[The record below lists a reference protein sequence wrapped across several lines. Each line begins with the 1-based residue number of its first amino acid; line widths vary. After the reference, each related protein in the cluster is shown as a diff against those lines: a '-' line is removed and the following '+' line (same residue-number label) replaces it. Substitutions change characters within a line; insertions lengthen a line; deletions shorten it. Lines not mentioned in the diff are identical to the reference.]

1 MTGGDDCVRRE
12 EPAALCGGTR
22 MPEGAPWTC
31 YLSLGANLGARA
43 QTLREALRRLAQLP
57 GTQLVRASAFH
68 ETAPWGKT
76 DQPPFLNGAA
86 CLSTRLAP
94 EALLAACQEIERALG
109 RVRHEHWG
117 ARTLDIDLVYGVC
130 GAAEVRVATPRLTLP
145 HPYLLERAFVLVPLA
160 EIAPE
165 LVLAGRPIAAWC
177 EENGAQQVRRSAA
190 LAQPWPLRI
199 IACIDRGRGLGRAGR
214 LLYDL
219 PEDLAHF
226 RTLTQTRGSVLV
238 MGRRTAES
246 LPGGRPLAGRLHL
259 VLSRQLTARE
269 RSAEGAADGARFV
282 PWMAESLPGG
292 RLASAAPRGGIW
304 TPGEADREALTA
316 GPRSAGRGPEEESP
330 GADASAG
337 APHGPREDVFHLLP
351 DVSALRAALGALWQA
366 APRRPVW
373 VIGGA
378 AVYRALL
385 PFVGEAYLTEVAAER
400 PADAFL
406 PELAGFSLAERRP
419 AATPG
424 VTFSLYRRT

>member
-1 MTGGDDCVRRE
+1 MMGGGVCGRKDG
-12 EPAALCGGTR
+12 ALPC
-22 MPEGAPWTC
+22 EGAVWTC

-43 QTLREALRRLAQLP
+43 QALREALRRLAQLP
-57 GTQLVRASAFH
+57 GTRLSRASSFY

-117 ARTLDIDLVYGVC
+117 ARTLDIDLVYGVR
-130 GAAEVRVATPRLTLP
+130 GGQAVRVATPRLTLP

-160 EIAPE
+160 EIAPT

-177 EENGAQQVRRSAA
+177 EENGAQQVRRSEET
-190 LAQPWPLRI
+190 AQPWPLRL

-219 PEDLAHF
+219 PEDLSRF
-226 RTLTQTRGSVLV
+226 RALTQTPGSVLV

-282 PWMAESLPGG
+282 
-292 RLASAAPRGGIW
+292 RW
-304 TPGEADREALTA
+304 TA
-316 GPRSAGRGPEEESP
+316 
-330 GADASAG
+330 ADAASG
-337 APHGPREDVFHLLP
+337 GSPREDVFHLLP
-351 DVSALRAALGALWQA
+351 DVPALRAALAALWRDE
-366 APRRPVW
+366 PRRPVW

-400 PADAFL
+400 PADVFL

-424 VTFSLYRRT
+424 VTFSLYRRKEGFFDGDFS

>member
-1 MTGGDDCVRRE
+1 MMGGDV
-12 EPAALCGGTR
+12 CGRKDGA
-22 MPEGAPWTC
+22 PPCEGAVWTC

-57 GTQLVRASAFH
+57 GTRLSRASSFY

-86 CLSTRLAP
+86 RLSTHLAP
-94 EALLAACQEIERALG
+94 EALLAVCQEIERALG

-117 ARTLDIDLVYGVC
+117 ARTLDIDLVYGVR
-130 GAAEVRVATPRLTLP
+130 GGQAVRVATPRLTLP

-160 EIAPE
+160 EIAPT

-177 EENGAQQVRRSAA
+177 EENGAQQVRRSEET
-190 LAQPWPLRI
+190 AQPWPLRL

-219 PEDLAHF
+219 PEDLARF
-226 RTLTQTRGSVLV
+226 RALTQTPGSVLV

-259 VLSRQLTARE
+259 VLSRQLAARE
-269 RSAEGAADGARFV
+269 CSAEGAADGARFV
-282 PWMAESLPGG
+282 PWMAAEEAPGRG
-292 RLASAAPRGGIW
+292 TLTAASRCAGQMSEETTLGVAASAA
-304 TPGEADREALTA
+304 
-316 GPRSAGRGPEEESP
+316 
-330 GADASAG
+330 
-337 APHGPREDVFHLLP
+337 APLGPREDVFHLLP
-351 DVSALRAALGALWQA
+351 DVPALRAALAALWQA
-366 APRRPVW
+366 QPRRPVW

-424 VTFSLYRRT
+424 VTFSLYRRKEGFFDGDFS

>member
-1 MTGGDDCVRRE
+1 MMGGGV
-12 EPAALCGGTR
+12 CGRKDGA
-22 MPEGAPWTC
+22 PPCEGAVWTC

-43 QTLREALRRLAQLP
+43 QALREALRRLAQLP
-57 GTQLVRASAFH
+57 GTRLSRASSFY

-117 ARTLDIDLVYGVC
+117 ARTLDIDLVYGVR
-130 GAAEVRVATPRLTLP
+130 GGQAVRVATPRLTLP

-160 EIAPE
+160 EIAPT
-165 LVLAGRPIAAWC
+165 LVLAGRLIAAWC
-177 EENGAQQVRRSAA
+177 EENGAQQVRRSEET
-190 LAQPWPLRI
+190 AQPWPLRL

-214 LLYDL
+214 LLYEL
-219 PEDLAHF
+219 PEDLARF
-226 RTLTQTRGSVLV
+226 RALTRTPGSVLV

-259 VLSRQLTARE
+259 VLSRQLAARE

-282 PWMAESLPGG
+282 
-292 RLASAAPRGGIW
+292 RW
-304 TPGEADREALTA
+304 TA
-316 GPRSAGRGPEEESP
+316 
-330 GADASAG
+330 ADAASG
-337 APHGPREDVFHLLP
+337 GSPREDVFHLLP
-351 DVSALRAALGALWQA
+351 DVSSLRAALGALWRDE
-366 APRRPVW
+366 PRRPVW

-406 PELAGFSLAERRP
+406 PELAGFFLAERRP

-424 VTFSLYRRT
+424 VTFSLYRRKEGFFDGDFS

>member
-1 MTGGDDCVRRE
+1 MMGGDV
-12 EPAALCGGTR
+12 CGRKDGA
-22 MPEGAPWTC
+22 PPCEGAVWTC

-43 QTLREALRRLAQLP
+43 QALREALRRLAQLP
-57 GTQLVRASAFH
+57 GTRLSRASSFY

-117 ARTLDIDLVYGVC
+117 ARTLDIDLVYGVR
-130 GAAEVRVATPRLTLP
+130 GGQAVRVATPRLTLP

-177 EENGAQQVRRSAA
+177 EENGAQQVRRSEET
-190 LAQPWPLRI
+190 AQPWPLRL
-199 IACIDRGRGLGRAGR
+199 IACIDRGRGLGRGGR

-219 PEDLAHF
+219 PEDLARF
-226 RTLTQTRGSVLV
+226 RALTQTPGSVLV

-282 PWMAESLPGG
+282 
-292 RLASAAPRGGIW
+292 RW
-304 TPGEADREALTA
+304 TA
-316 GPRSAGRGPEEESP
+316 
-330 GADASAG
+330 ADAASG
-337 APHGPREDVFHLLP
+337 GSPREDVFHLLP
-351 DVSALRAALGALWQA
+351 DVPALRAALAALWQA
-366 APRRPVW
+366 QPRRPVW

-400 PADAFL
+400 PADVFL
-406 PELAGFSLAERRP
+406 PELAGFSLVERRP

-424 VTFSLYRRT
+424 VTFSLYRRKEGFFDGDFS

>member
-1 MTGGDDCVRRE
+1 MTGGGERGRE
-12 EPAALCGGTR
+12 DGAVPR
-22 MPEGAPWTC
+22 EGASRMAGAAWTC

-43 QTLREALRRLAQLP
+43 QALREALRRLARLP
-57 GTQLVRASAFH
+57 GTQLVRASSFY

-117 ARTLDIDLVYGVC
+117 ARTLDIDLVYGVR
-130 GAAEVRVATPRLTLP
+130 GGQAVRVATPRLTLP
-145 HPYLLERAFVLVPLA
+145 HPYLLERAFVLVPLQ
-160 EIAPE
+160 EIAPA
-165 LVLAGRPIAAWC
+165 LVIAGRPIAAWC
-177 EENGAQQVRRSAA
+177 EENGAQQVCRSAA
-190 LAQPWPLRI
+190 LAQPWPLRL

-214 LLYDL
+214 LLYEL
-219 PEDLAHF
+219 PEDLARF
-226 RTLTQTRGSVLV
+226 RALTQTPGSVLV

-282 PWMAESLPGG
+282 
-292 RLASAAPRGGIW
+292 RW
-304 TPGEADREALTA
+304 TA
-316 GPRSAGRGPEEESP
+316 
-330 GADASAG
+330 ADAASG
-337 APHGPREDVFHLLP
+337 GSPREDVFHLLP
-351 DVSALRAALGALWQA
+351 DVPALRAALAALWRDE
-366 APRRPVW
+366 PRRPVW

-424 VTFSLYRRT
+424 VTFSLYRRKEGFFDGDFS

>member
-1 MTGGDDCVRRE
+1 MMGGGV
-12 EPAALCGGTR
+12 CGRKDGA
-22 MPEGAPWTC
+22 PPCEGAVWTC

-43 QTLREALRRLAQLP
+43 QALREALRRLAQLP
-57 GTQLVRASAFH
+57 GTRLSRASSFY

-76 DQPPFLNGAA
+76 DQPPFLNGAV

-94 EALLAACQEIERALG
+94 EALLAASQEIERALG

-117 ARTLDIDLVYGVC
+117 ARTLDIDLVYGVR
-130 GAAEVRVATPRLTLP
+130 GGQAVRVATPRLTLP

-160 EIAPE
+160 EIAPT
-165 LVLAGRPIAAWC
+165 LVLAGRPIAVWC
-177 EENGAQQVRRSAA
+177 EENGAQQVRRSEEN
-190 LAQPWPLRI
+190 AQPWPLRL

-214 LLYDL
+214 LLYEL
-219 PEDLAHF
+219 PEDLARF
-226 RTLTQTRGSVLV
+226 RALTQTPGSVLV

-259 VLSRQLTARE
+259 VLSRQLAARE
-269 RSAEGAADGARFV
+269 CSAEGAADGARFV
-282 PWMAESLPGG
+282 PWMAAEEAPGRG
-292 RLASAAPRGGIW
+292 TLTAASRCAGQMSEETTLGVAASAA
-304 TPGEADREALTA
+304 
-316 GPRSAGRGPEEESP
+316 
-330 GADASAG
+330 
-337 APHGPREDVFHLLP
+337 APLGPREDVFHLLP
-351 DVSALRAALGALWQA
+351 DVPALRAALAALWQA
-366 APRRPVW
+366 QPRRPVW

-378 AVYRALL
+378 AVYRARL

-424 VTFSLYRRT
+424 VTFSLYRRKEGFFDGDFS

>member
-1 MTGGDDCVRRE
+1 MMGGGVCGRKDG
-12 EPAALCGGTR
+12 ALPC
-22 MPEGAPWTC
+22 EGAVWTC

-43 QTLREALRRLAQLP
+43 QALREALRRLAQLP
-57 GTQLVRASAFH
+57 GTRLSRASSFY

-117 ARTLDIDLVYGVC
+117 ARTIDIDLVYGVR
-130 GAAEVRVATPRLTLP
+130 GGQAVRVATPRLTLP

-160 EIAPE
+160 EIAPT
-165 LVLAGRPIAAWC
+165 LVLAGRPIAVWC
-177 EENGAQQVRRSAA
+177 EENGAQQVRRSEET
-190 LAQPWPLRI
+190 AQPWPLRL

-219 PEDLAHF
+219 PEDLARF
-226 RTLTQTRGSVLV
+226 RALTQTPGSVLV

-259 VLSRQLTARE
+259 VLSRQLAARE

-282 PWMAESLPGG
+282 
-292 RLASAAPRGGIW
+292 RW
-304 TPGEADREALTA
+304 TA
-316 GPRSAGRGPEEESP
+316 
-330 GADASAG
+330 ADAASG
-337 APHGPREDVFHLLP
+337 GSPREDVFHLLP
-351 DVSALRAALGALWQA
+351 DVPALRAALAALWQA
-366 APRRPVW
+366 QPRRPVW

-400 PADAFL
+400 PADVFL
-406 PELAGFSLAERRP
+406 PELAGFSLVERRP

-424 VTFSLYRRT
+424 VTFSLYRRKEGFFDGDFS

>member
-1 MTGGDDCVRRE
+1 MMGGDV
-12 EPAALCGGTR
+12 CGRKDGA
-22 MPEGAPWTC
+22 PPCEGAVWTC

-43 QTLREALRRLAQLP
+43 QALREALRRLAQLP
-57 GTQLVRASAFH
+57 GTRLSRASSFY

-117 ARTLDIDLVYGVC
+117 ARTLDIDLVYGVR
-130 GAAEVRVATPRLTLP
+130 GGQAVRVATPRLTLP

-160 EIAPE
+160 EIAPT

-177 EENGAQQVRRSAA
+177 EENGAQQVRWSEEN
-190 LAQPWPLRI
+190 AQPWPLRL

-219 PEDLAHF
+219 PEDLARF
-226 RTLTQTRGSVLV
+226 RALTQTPGSVLV

-259 VLSRQLTARE
+259 VLSRQL
-269 RSAEGAADGARFV
+269 AADGARFV
-282 PWMAESLPGG
+282 RWTAAEEAPGRG
-292 RLASAAPRGGIW
+292 TLTAASRCAGQMSEETTLGVAASASAPF
-304 TPGEADREALTA
+304 
-316 GPRSAGRGPEEESP
+316 
-330 GADASAG
+330 
-337 APHGPREDVFHLLP
+337 GPREDVFHLLP
-351 DVSALRAALGALWQA
+351 DVPALRAALAALWQA
-366 APRRPVW
+366 QPRRPVW

-424 VTFSLYRRT
+424 VTFSLYRRKEGFFDGDFS

>member
-1 MTGGDDCVRRE
+1 MTGGDERGRE
-12 EPAALCGGTR
+12 DGAVPR
-22 MPEGAPWTC
+22 EGASRMAGAAWTC

-43 QTLREALRRLAQLP
+43 QALREALRRLAQLP
-57 GTQLVRASAFH
+57 GTRLVRASSFY

-86 CLSTRLAP
+86 CLATHLAP

-117 ARTLDIDLVYGVC
+117 ARTLDIDLVYGVR
-130 GAAEVRVATPRLTLP
+130 GGQVVRVATPRLTLP

-160 EIAPE
+160 EIAPA

-177 EENGAQQVRRSAA
+177 EENGAQQVCRSAA
-190 LAQPWPLRI
+190 LAQPWPLRL

-214 LLYDL
+214 LLYEL
-219 PEDLAHF
+219 PEDLARF
-226 RTLTQTRGSVLV
+226 RALTQTPGSVLV

-282 PWMAESLPGG
+282 SWMAAEEAPDRGMLTAASRCASQMSEETTLGVA
-292 RLASAAPRGGIW
+292 ASAA
-304 TPGEADREALTA
+304 
-316 GPRSAGRGPEEESP
+316 
-330 GADASAG
+330 
-337 APHGPREDVFHLLP
+337 APLGPREDVFHLLP
-351 DVSALRAALGALWQA
+351 DVPALRAALAALWQA
-366 APRRPVW
+366 QPRRPVW

-424 VTFSLYRRT
+424 VTFSLYRRR

>member
-1 MTGGDDCVRRE
+1 MTGGDERGRE
-12 EPAALCGGTR
+12 DGAVPR
-22 MPEGAPWTC
+22 EGASRMAGAAWTC

-43 QTLREALRRLAQLP
+43 QALREALRRLAQLP
-57 GTQLVRASAFH
+57 GTRLVRASSFY

-86 CLSTRLAP
+86 CLATHLAP

-117 ARTLDIDLVYGVC
+117 ARTLDIDLVYGVR
-130 GAAEVRVATPRLTLP
+130 GGQVVRVATPRLTLP

-160 EIAPE
+160 EIAPA

-177 EENGAQQVRRSAA
+177 EENGAQQVCRSAA
-190 LAQPWPLRI
+190 LAQPWPLRL

-214 LLYDL
+214 LLYEL
-219 PEDLAHF
+219 PEDLARF
-226 RTLTQTRGSVLV
+226 RALTQTPGSVLV

-282 PWMAESLPGG
+282 
-292 RLASAAPRGGIW
+292 RW
-304 TPGEADREALTA
+304 TA
-316 GPRSAGRGPEEESP
+316 
-330 GADASAG
+330 ADAASG
-337 APHGPREDVFHLLP
+337 GSPREDVFHLLP
-351 DVSALRAALGALWQA
+351 DVPALRAALAALWRDE
-366 APRRPVW
+366 PRRPVW

-424 VTFSLYRRT
+424 VTFSLYRRR

>member
-1 MTGGDDCVRRE
+1 MMGGDV
-12 EPAALCGGTR
+12 CGRKDGAS
-22 MPEGAPWTC
+22 PCEGAVWTC
-31 YLSLGANLGARA
+31 YLSLGVNLGARA
-43 QTLREALRRLAQLP
+43 QALREALRRLAQLP
-57 GTQLVRASAFH
+57 GTRLSRASSFY

-117 ARTLDIDLVYGVC
+117 ARTLDIDLVYGVR
-130 GAAEVRVATPRLTLP
+130 GGQAVRVATPRLTLP

-160 EIAPE
+160 EIAPT
-165 LVLAGRPIAAWC
+165 LVLAGRPIAVWC
-177 EENGAQQVRRSAA
+177 EENGAQQVRRSEET
-190 LAQPWPLRI
+190 AQPWPLRL

-214 LLYDL
+214 LLYEL
-219 PEDLAHF
+219 PEDLARF
-226 RTLTQTRGSVLV
+226 RALTRTPGSVLV

-259 VLSRQLTARE
+259 VLSRQLAARE

-282 PWMAESLPGG
+282 
-292 RLASAAPRGGIW
+292 RW
-304 TPGEADREALTA
+304 TA
-316 GPRSAGRGPEEESP
+316 
-330 GADASAG
+330 ADAASG
-337 APHGPREDVFHLLP
+337 GSLREDVFHLLP
-351 DVSALRAALGALWQA
+351 DVPALRAALAALWRDE
-366 APRRPVW
+366 PRRPVW

-400 PADAFL
+400 PADVFL

-424 VTFSLYRRT
+424 VTFSLYRRKEGFFDGDFS

>member
-1 MTGGDDCVRRE
+1 MMGGDV
-12 EPAALCGGTR
+12 CGRKDGA
-22 MPEGAPWTC
+22 PPCEGAVWTC

-43 QTLREALRRLAQLP
+43 QALREALRRLAQLP
-57 GTQLVRASAFH
+57 GTRLSRASSFY

-76 DQPPFLNGAA
+76 DQPPFLNGAV

-117 ARTLDIDLVYGVC
+117 ARTLDIDLVYGVR
-130 GAAEVRVATPRLTLP
+130 GGQAVRVATPRLTLP

-160 EIAPE
+160 EIAPT

-177 EENGAQQVRRSAA
+177 EENGAQQVRRSEET
-190 LAQPWPLRI
+190 AQPWPLRL

-214 LLYDL
+214 LLYAL
-219 PEDLAHF
+219 PEDLARF
-226 RTLTQTRGSVLV
+226 RALTQTPGSVLV

-259 VLSRQLTARE
+259 VLSRQLAARE

-282 PWMAESLPGG
+282 PWMAAEEAPGRG
-292 RLASAAPRGGIW
+292 MLTAASRCASQMSEETTLGVAASAA
-304 TPGEADREALTA
+304 
-316 GPRSAGRGPEEESP
+316 
-330 GADASAG
+330 
-337 APHGPREDVFHLLP
+337 APLGPREDVFHLLP
-351 DVSALRAALGALWQA
+351 DLPALRAALAALWQA
-366 APRRPVW
+366 QPRRPVW

-400 PADAFL
+400 PADVFL

-424 VTFSLYRRT
+424 VTFSLYRRKEGFFDGDFS

>member
-1 MTGGDDCVRRE
+1 MMGGDV
-12 EPAALCGGTR
+12 CGRKDGA
-22 MPEGAPWTC
+22 PPCEGAVWTC

-43 QTLREALRRLAQLP
+43 QALREALRRLAQLP
-57 GTQLVRASAFH
+57 GTRLSRASSFY

-117 ARTLDIDLVYGVC
+117 ARTIDIDLVYGVR
-130 GAAEVRVATPRLTLP
+130 GGQAVRVATPRLTLP

-160 EIAPE
+160 EIAPT

-190 LAQPWPLRI
+190 LAQPWPLRL

-282 PWMAESLPGG
+282 PWMAAEEAPGRG
-292 RLASAAPRGGIW
+292 MLTAASRCASQMSEETTLGVAASAA
-304 TPGEADREALTA
+304 
-316 GPRSAGRGPEEESP
+316 
-330 GADASAG
+330 
-337 APHGPREDVFHLLP
+337 APLGPREDV
-351 DVSALRAALGALWQA
+351 
-366 APRRPVW
+366 
-373 VIGGA
+373 
-378 AVYRALL
+378 
-385 PFVGEAYLTEVAAER
+385 
-400 PADAFL
+400 
-406 PELAGFSLAERRP
+406 
-419 AATPG
+419 
-424 VTFSLYRRT
+424 

>member
-1 MTGGDDCVRRE
+1 MMGGDV
-12 EPAALCGGTR
+12 CGRKDGA
-22 MPEGAPWTC
+22 PPCEGAVWTC

-43 QTLREALRRLAQLP
+43 QALREALRRLAQLP
-57 GTQLVRASAFH
+57 GTRLSRASSFY

-117 ARTLDIDLVYGVC
+117 ARTLDIDLVYGVR
-130 GAAEVRVATPRLTLP
+130 GGQAVRVATPRLTLP

-160 EIAPE
+160 EIAPT

-177 EENGAQQVRRSAA
+177 EENGAQQVRRSEET
-190 LAQPWPLRI
+190 AQPWPLRL

-219 PEDLAHF
+219 PEDLARF
-226 RTLTQTRGSVLV
+226 RALTQTPGSVLV

-259 VLSRQLTARE
+259 VLSRQLAARE

-282 PWMAESLPGG
+282 PWMAAEEAPGRG
-292 RLASAAPRGGIW
+292 TLTAASRCAGQMSEETTLGVAASAVVPF
-304 TPGEADREALTA
+304 
-316 GPRSAGRGPEEESP
+316 
-330 GADASAG
+330 
-337 APHGPREDVFHLLP
+337 GPREDVFHLLP
-351 DVSALRAALGALWQA
+351 DVPALRAALAALWQA
-366 APRRPVW
+366 QPRRPVW

-400 PADAFL
+400 PADVFL

-424 VTFSLYRRT
+424 VTFSLYRRKEGFFDGDFS

>member
-1 MTGGDDCVRRE
+1 MMGGGV
-12 EPAALCGGTR
+12 CGWKDGA
-22 MPEGAPWTC
+22 PPCEGAVWTC

-57 GTQLVRASAFH
+57 GTRLVRASSFY

-86 CLSTRLAP
+86 CLATRLAP

-117 ARTLDIDLVYGVC
+117 ARTLDIDLVYGVR
-130 GAAEVRVATPRLTLP
+130 GGQVVRVATPRLTLP

-177 EENGAQQVRRSAA
+177 EENGAQQVRQSEET
-190 LAQPWPLRI
+190 AQPWPLRL

-226 RTLTQTRGSVLV
+226 RALTQTPGSVLV

-282 PWMAESLPGG
+282 
-292 RLASAAPRGGIW
+292 RW
-304 TPGEADREALTA
+304 TA
-316 GPRSAGRGPEEESP
+316 
-330 GADASAG
+330 ADAASG
-337 APHGPREDVFHLLP
+337 GSPREDVFHLLP
-351 DVSALRAALGALWQA
+351 DVPALRAALAALWRDE
-366 APRRPVW
+366 PRRPVW

-424 VTFSLYRRT
+424 VTFSLYRRR